1 MDPKP
6 NASYGA
12 LISIILILAIVI
24 VGAIYVG
31 GNRVKQNGK
40 TIQLPPV
47 TSTTTEATTTLS
59 ATTTAH

>member
-1 MDPKP
+1 MEPKP

-31 GNRVKQNGK
+31 GNRVKENGQVI
-40 TIQLPPV
+40 TLPPV
-47 TSTTTEATTTLS
+47 TSTTTEATTT
-59 ATTTAH
+59 ATTTAQ